1 MPPTEGFPPRP
12 EIWAPRK
19 SRQRDRPFST
29 RELPALCT
37 RLPSWED
44 LRTGDIL
51 IAPGRHVLLF
61 IQWEG
66 TEKNRFLGS
75 EAGPLPAWKCSE
87 HVFSRAMLEN
97 SGYRPMRYRG
107 MRD

>member
-1 MPPTEGFPPRP
+1 LSMGRMDVPLGRFCAGGSYLPTYHWLVP
-12 EIWAPRK
+12 AP
-19 SRQRDRPFST
+19 
-29 RELPALCT
+29 CT

>member
-1 MPPTEGFPPRP
+1 MDCSVFV
-12 EIWAPRK
+12 
-19 SRQRDRPFST
+19 SRCWRLDRPFST

-75 EAGPLPAWKCSE
+75 EADPLPAWKCSE

>member
-1 MPPTEGFPPRP
+1 M
-12 EIWAPRK
+12 
-19 SRQRDRPFST
+19 
-29 RELPALCT
+29 
-37 RLPSWED
+37 
-44 LRTGDIL
+44 
-51 IAPGRHVLLF
+51 LLF